1 MPSGLSQVAIVNRAL
16 IRIGDQSI
24 TAMTDQNP
32 RARTMNAIWAGARD
46 SLLRECP
53 WNFATERDSLSAS
66 TTDPEYDWAKAY
78 PVPDDFLY
86 MVATEGNTPYRMEG
100 NDILSNEGTALK
112 ITYIKQV
119 TVTTEFD
126 SLFVEALVARLA
138 YEASARLS
146 QDPST
151 EHRLRQDA
159 ELLVIRAKR
168 LNGMEDDPVSY
179 PVDEWVVARGAGGG
193 DVSREPW

>member
-24 TAMTDQNP
+24 TAMTDQNE

-53 WNFATERDSLSAS
+53 WNFATARDSLAAS
-66 TTDPEYDWAKAY
+66 VTAPTYGWSTAFPL
-78 PVPDDFLY
+78 PNDFLY

-126 SLFVEALVARLA
+126 SLFVEALIARLA
-138 YEASARLS
+138 HEAASRLS

-151 EHRLRQDA
+151 VHRLRQDA
-159 ELLVIRAKR
+159 ELMLIKAKR
-168 LNGMEDDPVSY
+168 VNGMEDTPISY
-179 PVDEWVVARGAGGG
+179 PTDDYIYARGAGGG